1 MKSPTDKDA
10 WKNALD
16 FLEKYEL
23 PESYRRQRVG
33 RARVMIDELLSKA
46 RIGELSEKRFMEI
59 RDALD
64 FHEHR
69 IARDAYFT
77 NIHSCV
83 LTTEWL
89 DQLGESF
96 AGQTILEIGAA
107 NGCMVAPM
115 HKRGVTWIGVQ
126 RDPSPDCF
134 IKPIPVKCYKSALRS
149 YRKKINYIFMSWP
162 SFLLDEQEIIEVVE
176 MALML
181 DIPILLVSERRMSTS
196 CPNQVWDDQ
205 YTRGYRVLKTGHPP
219 VQWRGLRD
227 ALWLVVNEARLQATE
242 M

>member
-16 FLEKYEL
+16 FLEKYEM

-33 RARVMIDELLSKA
+33 RARDMIEELLAKS
-46 RIGELSEKRFMEI
+46 RIGEMGERRFAEI

-96 AGQTILEIGAA
+96 AGQTILEIGAGS
-107 NGCMVAPM
+107 GCMVAPM

-134 IKPIPVKCYKSALRS
+134 IKPIPVKSYTSALRS
-149 YRKKINYIFMSWP
+149 YRKKINYVFMSWP
-162 SFLLDEQEIIEVVE
+162 TLQLEDQEIIEVIE
-176 MALML
+176 MAVIYN
-181 DIPILLVSERRMSTS
+181 IPVLLVSERRMSTS
-196 CPNQVWDDQ
+196 CPNEVWDRQ
-205 YTRGYRVLKTGHPP
+205 YDHGYRVVKSGHQP

-227 ALWLVVNEARLQATE
+227 ALWLVVHEARLEALS
-242 M
+242 